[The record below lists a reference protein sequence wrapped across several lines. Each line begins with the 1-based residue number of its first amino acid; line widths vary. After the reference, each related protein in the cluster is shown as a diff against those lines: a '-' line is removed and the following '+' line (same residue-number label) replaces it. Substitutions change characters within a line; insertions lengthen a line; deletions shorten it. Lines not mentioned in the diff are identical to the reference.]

1 MCRGVEMG
9 KEQYIEVFIEETR
22 EHLQNLTQMLLQLE
36 KNPEDKETINEIF
49 RSAHTLKGM
58 SGTMGFESMSGLT
71 HKMEDVLDL
80 IRTDKIMVEPYIVD
94 LLFKCLDSL
103 EEHLESIISTGN
115 ESDNKYIKIIE
126 LLEKLISES
135 GGSSAAKGHAPGN
148 ARIKNGE
155 TGFEF
160 LKADEYEYGVIMK
173 AREMGMNVFQINVTL
188 DKGCLLKSAR
198 TFIVFQALEK
208 HSEIIKAEPPVEDLE
223 DEKFDFE
230 FSVIVVTSKPKE
242 VFIDALYSISE
253 IEKVEVELYTPRYS
267 PQQKQDSYQS
277 LAHDADTKASADDTA
292 KNRLITSKTVRV
304 DIERLDVLMNLISEL
319 IILKTR
325 LGGIPSLQTSGEFVE
340 SIEYLE
346 RVTTNLHNAV
356 MKVRMVTL
364 EKVFSSFPRMIRD
377 IARELNKKINLV
389 MSGEKTELDRTV
401 IDEIGEPLIHILR
414 NAADHGLEPAEV
426 RKKMNK
432 PEEGNIYLRAYQVG
446 NSVVIEIEDDGQGLD
461 MDAIRKTA
469 IEKGLIKEEYAFSL
483 SREEVMELIFT
494 PGFSTAKEVSDLSGR
509 GVGLDVVKTKI
520 ESMSGSIE
528 METEKGRGTKFTIR
542 LPLTLAII
550 QALLVQV
557 VNEKYAIP
565 LNSTSQIVKIKP
577 SEIRNIQKREVILL
591 RDQVIPVIRL
601 DSVLEVP
608 EENTS
613 EKKELTVVTVKKG
626 EKLSGFIVDKVLGQ
640 QEIVIKS
647 LGKLCSG
654 IKCIAGATILGDG
667 NVALILDINSL
678 A

>member
-1 MCRGVEMG
+1 MG

>member
-1 MCRGVEMG
+1 MG

-304 DIERLDVLMNLISEL
+304 DIERLDVLMNLVSEL

-346 RVTTNLHNAV
+346 RVATNLHNAV

-414 NAADHGLEPAEV
+414 NAAYHGLEPAEV